1 MVEVLEVMTLWQVMT
16 PTTLLGDQTYVRW
29 RVAAKTRSDALRKA
43 EIALTTLGLTP
54 VGFIAVDR
62 IGSVYV

>member
-1 MVEVLEVMTLWQVMT
+1 MVEELEVMTLWQVMT

-29 RVAAKTRSDALRKA
+29 RVAAGTRHEALRKA
-43 EIALTTLGLTP
+43 ETILTRLGLTP
-54 VGFIAVDR
+54 VGFMAVDR